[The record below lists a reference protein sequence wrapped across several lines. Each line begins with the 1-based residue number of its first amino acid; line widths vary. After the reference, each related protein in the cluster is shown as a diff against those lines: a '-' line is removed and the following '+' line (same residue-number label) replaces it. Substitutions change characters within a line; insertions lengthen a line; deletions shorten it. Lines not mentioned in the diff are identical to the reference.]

1 MSDSAST
8 KSDSP
13 KPPRRFGLIS
23 TVLGPFLALGLVFVM
38 FGVADLLVNS
48 RATFFTERNVQSIAV
63 ATAMVGV
70 ASLGMTVVIISGG
83 IDLSAGTAIALSST
97 VLAAGL
103 DLGWPPLVAVAAA
116 IGTGCLCGFLNGV
129 LISGLKVVPFIV
141 TLGTM
146 TIYLGIAK
154 KVARG
159 GTIHLDQQEQIPEW
173 LLDFLSIR
181 SKAIVAGF
189 PLGIWVLLAL
199 AILTMLMLRYSV
211 FSRYVFALGSN
222 EATARLCGI
231 NITWNKIAVYTLSGF
246 FVGIAGVYLFAQT
259 TVGDATSG
267 SGKELVIIAAV
278 VIGGG
283 SLSGGRGSVVG
294 TLTGAAII
302 YVIQSGCTLLGIDN
316 AYQDM
321 ILGLIIISAVMVDQY
336 RQNRLSDR

>member
-1 MSDSAST
+1 MSDPSS
-8 KSDSP
+8 KMPDSP
-13 KPPRRFGLIS
+13 KEASRFGLVS
-23 TVLGPFLALGLVFVM
+23 TVLGPFLALGLVFLL
-38 FGVADLLVNS
+38 FGAADMMLSS
-48 RATFFTERNVQSIAV
+48 RPTFFTQRNVQSIAV

-70 ASLGMTVVIISGG
+70 ASLGMTIVIISGG
-83 IDLSAGTAIALSST
+83 IDLSAGTAVALSSC

-103 DLGWPPLVAVAAA
+103 DAGWHPALAVAAT
-116 IGTGCLCGFLNGV
+116 IGTGCLCGFLNGF
-129 LISGLKVVPFIV
+129 LISVLNVVPFIV

-146 TIYLGIAK
+146 TVFLGVAK
-154 KVARG
+154 KVAQG
-159 GTIHLDQQEQIPEW
+159 GTIHLDQNEQIPEW

-181 SKAIVAGF
+181 SKALIAGF
-189 PLGIWVLLAL
+189 PLGIWVLLVL
-199 AILTMLMLRYSV
+199 AILTLLMLRYSV

-222 EATARLCGI
+222 EDTARLCGI

-246 FVGIAGVYLFAQT
+246 FVGVAGLYLFAQT

-336 RQNRLSDR
+336 RQRRLADS